1 MHYASAP
8 SSSGPSPWKV
18 GPPWSVDAPAE
29 PDAADRR
36 LVRRTALSRPLVTP
50 SLVEGHTYGYPPT
63 HAYVRTFWIPILG
76 PGAVADLCRLTAAAT
91 SGRPLKLPIHLDLL
105 ARSGLVR
112 RCGDGSLGVISPVRP
127 LSVDESRALPP
138 ALRRA
143 HQAHEPRHEADI
155 V

>member
-1 MHYASAP
+1 MRNASAP

-18 GPPWSVDAPAE
+18 GPPWSVDAPSE
-29 PDAADRR
+29 PDATDRSAI
-36 LVRRTALSRPLVTP
+36 RRTAVARSQLVPTLIDGP
-50 SLVEGHTYGYPPT
+50 EVGYPPT
-63 HAYVRTFWIPILG
+63 DPYVRMFWIPILG